1 MNRRTYTLV
10 FLINLLLA
18 ATVLRA
24 DPLPSWN
31 DGPAKT
37 AIQQSIT
44 TSLH

>member
-18 ATVLRA
+18 AAVRA